1 MRIEVEKQQK
11 DINKAIAILSL
22 RQLPGMRKQLQ
33 RSWILLLNTQRL
45 VCIQDIKRK
54 SSVIQNC
61 GTILIT
67 ARQSVQYQK
76 RTLKDT
82 LNDRANLIKRR

>member
-45 VCIQDIKRK
+45 VCI
-54 SSVIQNC
+54 
-61 GTILIT
+61 
-67 ARQSVQYQK
+67 
-76 RTLKDT
+76 
-82 LNDRANLIKRR
+82 